1 MSNTP
6 HERDFTGFVVEDDLY
21 FMNLRFYDKFVV
33 FKFVLLCLSK
43 PSFCFYIVNWNMKY
57 AKLIFLLIISCWLL
71 IIATYYDCLHRC
83 RAKRQNSPAFDF
95 LLLFQ
100 TLRVIN
106 SASNALEKSL
116 LLSDSCASPMNNAIT
131 SMRNAIIR
139 GWRTKSQ
146 NLTTP
151 KFKQQETLWKIH
163 AIFLLTL
170 KPLVLFLDLIF
181 LNIYWIFQICLPI
194 IFEWSPNTFIKYIHE
209 QSHSDKQVTKIR
221 WAAIRIHG

>member
-33 FKFVLLCLSK
+33 FKFVLLSLSK

-106 SASNALEKSL
+106 SASNVLEKSL

-131 SMRNAIIR
+131 SMWNAIIR

-151 KFKQQETLWKIH
+151 KFKQQETLWKIY

-181 LNIYWIFQICLPI
+181 LNI
-194 IFEWSPNTFIKYIHE
+194 
-209 QSHSDKQVTKIR
+209 
-221 WAAIRIHG
+221 